1 VLLSPVSFDQ
11 VRRYSRIDKDGPGA
25 RVFIGL
31 CSLKREDFRSK
42 EGDSGL
48 SENIF
53 TPAKKNGLSIWIV

>member
-1 VLLSPVSFDQ
+1 